1 MVCLRGKT
9 AKYRKVEEVW
19 PPLKF
24 NFTYWVVFSGWFGQE
39 NYEKSC
45 HFDLGLSSLAL
56 DIWRLDIWR
65 LQTSYLKIPATKKV
79 ETPQVILL
87 SCNGIPGILTIAWPI
102 FSQLMTTEHSRVP
115 GLRSA
120 AGQRLVLRMELE
132 LALAEDEAGLHLV
145 AGSLQAGV
153 PVGPGQWVRVREQQ
167 PPANTQSSAR
177 LSYLWGREE
186 KSGPQGF
193 GTQRQ

>member
-45 HFDLGLSSLAL
+45 HFGLVLSSLAL

-65 LQTSYLKIPATKKV
+65 LQTSDLKIPATKKV

-102 FSQLMTTEHSRVP
+102 FSQLMTTEHSRDP
-115 GLRSA
+115 ENISSKFPKSHFIIEFRNWKYLLSDLWSFPWRSCVKVCMRAWLCTTWSLILA
-120 AGQRLVLRMELE
+120 ACLL
-132 LALAEDEAGLHLV
+132 
-145 AGSLQAGV
+145 
-153 PVGPGQWVRVREQQ
+153 
-167 PPANTQSSAR
+167 SS
-177 LSYLWGREE
+177 SD
-186 KSGPQGF
+186 
-193 GTQRQ
+193 

>member
-1 MVCLRGKT
+1 MCLRGKT

-39 NYEKSC
+39 NYEKLC
-45 HFDLGLSSLAL
+45 HFGLGLSSLAL

-102 FSQLMTTEHSRVP
+102 FSQLMTTEHSRAR
-115 GLRSA
+115 GFQFGRSNGFFWHLSLMIETVSEVDLFLKR
-120 AGQRLVLRMELE
+120 GQT
-132 LALAEDEAGLHLV
+132 A
-145 AGSLQAGV
+145 
-153 PVGPGQWVRVREQQ
+153 W
-167 PPANTQSSAR
+167 
-177 LSYLWGREE
+177 
-186 KSGPQGF
+186 
-193 GTQRQ
+193 

>member
-1 MVCLRGKT
+1 MCLRGKT

-39 NYEKSC
+39 NYEKLC
-45 HFDLGLSSLAL
+45 HFGLGLSSLAL

-102 FSQLMTTEHSRVP
+102 FSQLMTTEHSREQLSISHLLSFLDKLAVDHL
-115 GLRSA
+115 LR
-120 AGQRLVLRMELE
+120 LL
-132 LALAEDEAGLHLV
+132 LHSV
-145 AGSLQAGV
+145 MIC
-153 PVGPGQWVRVREQQ
+153 
-167 PPANTQSSAR
+167 N
-177 LSYLWGREE
+177 
-186 KSGPQGF
+186 
-193 GTQRQ
+193 

>member
-1 MVCLRGKT
+1 MASNK
-9 AKYRKVEEVW
+9 KVEENR

-56 DIWRLDIWR
+56 DIWRLDICR
-65 LQTSYLKIPATKKV
+65 LETSYLKIPATKKV

-102 FSQLMTTEHSRVP
+102 FSQLMTTEHSREIIF
-115 GLRSA
+115 GLS
-120 AGQRLVLRMELE
+120 GHWPLVKSRNWLTNKKFSGFVRWVV
-132 LALAEDEAGLHLV
+132 GL
-145 AGSLQAGV
+145 GS
-153 PVGPGQWVRVREQQ
+153 
-167 PPANTQSSAR
+167 T
-177 LSYLWGREE
+177 
-186 KSGPQGF
+186 KS
-193 GTQRQ
+193 RK